1 MAPFPAEPGAGLS
14 EAGFDPRAPAPGADL
29 VVYLDIKSPYA
40 FIAREPTLAL
50 ARELGVTVDWR
61 PLTLDIPS
69 YLGSAKLDDRGKV
82 EKSERTPEQWT
93 AVKYAYRDARRYA
106 ALLGHT
112 LRGTVKIWDTTLA
125 HIGFAWAKAQGDA
138 VLQAYLDRVYPP
150 FWRRELDVEDPA
162 VIAGLLADA
171 GADVSGFD
179 DYRLGEGRERHDR
192 EQAAVFEAGIFGV
205 PSYLVDG
212 ELLFGREHLP
222 RVRWLLEGRR
232 GPAPDVAYLP
242 LAGRAHD

>member
-1 MAPFPAEPGAGLS
+1 VAGA
-14 EAGFDPRAPAPGADL
+14 AFDPWRPAPGKTL
-29 VVYLDIKSPYA
+29 VVYLDVKSPYA

-50 ARELGVTVDWR
+50 ADELGVAVDWR

-69 YLGSAKLDDRGKV
+69 YLGSAKLDDRGNV
-82 EKSERTPEQWT
+82 ASSERTPEQWT

-138 VLQAYLDRVYPP
+138 LLEDYLARIYPP

-162 VIAGLLADA
+162 VITRLLADA
-171 GADVSGFD
+171 GADVGGFD
-179 DYRLGEGRERHDR
+179 DYQRGPGRDIHDR
-192 EQAAVFEAGIFGV
+192 EQAALFDAGIFGV
-205 PSYLVDG
+205 PSYVVDG

-222 RVRWLLEGRR
+222 RVRWLLEGRP
-232 GPAPDVAYLP
+232 GPAPDVAYLH
-242 LAGRAHD
+242 LAGSTP